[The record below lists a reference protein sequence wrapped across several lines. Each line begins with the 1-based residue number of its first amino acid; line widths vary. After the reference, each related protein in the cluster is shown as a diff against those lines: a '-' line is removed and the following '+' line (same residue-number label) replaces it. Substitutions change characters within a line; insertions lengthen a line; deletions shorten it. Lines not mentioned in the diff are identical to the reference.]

1 MRTHGSGE
9 KHKNTEKR
17 GTENSRERKIEQ
29 LRQPFLGQ
37 GPCCIHIDLLQGVSY
52 CFVNM

>member
-17 GTENSRERKIEQ
+17 DGENSRERKIEQ
-29 LRQPFLGQ
+29 LRQSALSWPRPMLYT
-37 GPCCIHIDLLQGVSY
+37 H
-52 CFVNM
+52 